1 MLIKTFGWSEIYKK
15 LPIPNGIHKRE
26 VIIMSYAITG
36 LSMSITGI
44 NFKPED
50 ALKNLLNNPVQAI
63 VSMNQYSD
71 LKVKS
76 EALKAEI
83 KAKIA
88 LLDTLVP
95 DISSYLDSKVSSFG
109 LPDIKDLVE
118 KIRSFADSA
127 VTMYKGTL
135 SESMGKNLS
144 DLENSASQEKEK
156 AVKAVESYFLSFSL
170 PTDSVRISMKLVN
183 GSYDGRASYR
193 IITKYDSS
201 LSIPGKD
208 FKSKQNVVEDVSLN
222 YEFSLRTADLDLFSS
237 ILTFSTLYKGFKL
250 PVRFASTWASKEP
263 AVDFEKIDKYYLA
276 EADLSDKSLTVIFR
290 DDEKAATAKFSLT
303 SYEDNSILGAE
314 YSDSS
319 QTVDIMNQHG
329 LTNALDVSTLTNVLK
344 LLFTTFMEMEKHK
357 LRLTKLMLDENDIL
371 SSMDLPYLLVGMSK
385 IVVSK
390 INALKLQENEFIPI
404 TSLLT
409 GDYAKDRLK
418 LLGDLATPVSRIMGI
433 DSDKTKS

>member
-1 MLIKTFGWSEIYKK
+1 
-15 LPIPNGIHKRE
+15 
-26 VIIMSYAITG
+26 
-36 LSMSITGI
+36 MSIAGI
-44 NFKPED
+44 TFKPED
-50 ALKNLLNNPVQAI
+50 VLKNLLNNPVQAI

-76 EALKAEI
+76 EAVKAEI
-83 KAKIA
+83 KAKTA

-109 LPDIKDLVE
+109 LPDIKELVD
-118 KIRSFADSA
+118 KIRSFTDSA

-144 DLENSASQEKEK
+144 EIENAANQEKEK
-156 AVKAVESYFLSFSL
+156 AIKAIESYFLSFSL
-170 PTDSVRISMKLVN
+170 PPDTLKISMKLVN

-193 IITKYDSS
+193 IVTKYESS
-201 LSIPGKD
+201 LINPGKEM
-208 FKSKQNVVEDVSLN
+208 KKKQNVVEDISLN

-290 DDEKAATAKFSLT
+290 DDEKAASAKFSLT
-303 SYEDNSILGAE
+303 TYEDNTLLGAE

-329 LTNALDVSTLTNVLK
+329 LTNALDVNTLTNVLK
-344 LLFTTFMEMEKHK
+344 LLFTTFLEMEKHK
-357 LRLTKLMLDENDIL
+357 LRLTKLLLDDNDIL
-371 SSMDLPYLLVGMSK
+371 ASLDLPYLLIGLCK
-385 IVVSK
+385 IVVSR
-390 INALKLQENEFIPI
+390 INALKLQANEFDPI
-404 TSLLT
+404 ASLLT
-409 GDYAKDRLK
+409 GDYTMDRLK
-418 LLGDLATPVSRIMGI
+418 LLGDLATPVSKIIGI
-433 DSDKTKS
+433 DSSRANS